1 MTGEAVG
8 WIHLD
13 PLGGIAGDMLVAA
26 LLDAR
31 PELERELT
39 TAIAG
44 AGLPEGVRIART
56 ACGEHALTGSR
67 FAVTVPP
74 DAPASGA
81 FSAIVARIERAP
93 LAGAVK
99 GRALDIY
106 RRLAEAEAQVHGVP
120 VAEVRFH
127 ELADWDSY
135 ADIVAAAW
143 LIERLAPK
151 GWSCGVLPLGSG
163 RIATS
168 HGTLPVPAPATA
180 LLLRGL
186 AVIDDG
192 IEGERVTPTGAAILA
207 HLAPARRCG
216 RGRLAAVGNGFGTRR
231 LAGVPNVLRALLLAD
246 AEVGEPGVERIGVLR
261 FEVDDQTPEDLAIGL
276 DRIRA
281 VEGVRDVCQWPALG
295 KKGRMAA
302 AVQVLCEPALIE
314 RVADACLSETA
325 TLGLRLGVEER
336 RLLAREELT
345 RDGLPIKRARRPDG
359 AMTAKLASD
368 ALADAGPYAARARL
382 RRRAEEDGAA

>member
-1 MTGEAVG
+1 MAGEAVG
-8 WIHLD
+8 WVHLD

-31 PELERELT
+31 PALEPELATVL
-39 TAIAG
+39 AG
-44 AGLPEGVRIART
+44 AGLPDGVRIART
-56 ACGEHALTGSR
+56 ACGEHALIGSR
-67 FAVTVPP
+67 VEVSVPP

-81 FSAIVARIERAP
+81 FAAIAARIERAP
-93 LAGAVK
+93 LAAPVK
-99 GRALDIY
+99 DRALDIY

-120 VAEVRFH
+120 AAEVRFH

-151 GWSCGVLPLGSG
+151 GWSCGALPLGGG
-163 RIATS
+163 RVLTA

-180 LLLRGL
+180 LLLRGFD
-186 AVIDDG
+186 VVDDG

-207 HLAPARRCG
+207 HLGPARRCAA
-216 RGRLAAVGNGFGTRR
+216 GRLVAVGNGFGTRR

-246 AEVGEPGVERIGVLR
+246 AGDAAAERIGVIR
-261 FEVDDQTPEDLAIGL
+261 FEVDDQSPEDLAIGL
-276 DRIRA
+276 DRIRVVA
-281 VEGVRDVCQWPALG
+281 GVRDVCQWPVLG
-295 KKGRMAA
+295 KKGRLAA
-302 AVQVLCEPALIE
+302 AVQVLCEPALVE
-314 RVADACLSETA
+314 RAADACLAETA
-325 TLGLRLGVEER
+325 TLGLRLRVDER
-336 RLLAREELT
+336 RVLDREELT

-368 ALADAGPYAARARL
+368 VAAEAGAYAARARL
-382 RRRAEEDGAA
+382 RRRVEEDGAS

>member
-1 MTGEAVG
+1 MTGEVVG

-67 FAVTVPP
+67 IEVVVPA
-74 DAPASGA
+74 DAPPSGA
-81 FSAIVARIERAP
+81 FSAIVGRIERAP

-106 RRLAEAEAQVHGVP
+106 RRLAEAEAQVHAVP

-151 GWSCGVLPLGSG
+151 GWSCGVLPLGGG

-186 AVIDDG
+186 DVIDDG

-216 RGRLAAVGNGFGTRR
+216 RGRLSAVGNGFGSRR
-231 LAGVPNVLRALLLAD
+231 LMGVPNLLRALLLAD
-246 AEVGEPGVERIGVLR
+246 AGDPGVDRVGVIR
-261 FEVDDQTPEDLAIGL
+261 FEVDDQSPEDLAIGL

-281 VEGVRDVCQWPALG
+281 VVGVRDVCQWSALG

-345 RDGLPIKRARRPDG
+345 RDGLSIKRTRRPDG

-368 ALADAGPYAARARL
+368 ALADAGAYAARARL
-382 RRRAEEDGAA
+382 RRRAEEDGAP